1 MEMNLTLV
9 MGAVP
14 HWGVGTEQ
22 GGVGTRM
29 WKLLSL
35 QHAKGSMAKRGS
47 INIQEVLWGEEYR
60 SDMAWTGLLENI
72 GDRGNGSLDAVRTSK
87 KQRREFL
94 HHCEREVKGPVLVP
108 LVQCWQWVKGRAN
121 IVTFALILVIMG
133 GERARGEEEQ
143 YGGVVADVDVLHCRC
158 FRQ

>member
-1 MEMNLTLV
+1 
-9 MGAVP
+9 
-14 HWGVGTEQ
+14 
-22 GGVGTRM
+22 
-29 WKLLSL
+29 
-35 QHAKGSMAKRGS
+35 
-47 INIQEVLWGEEYR
+47 
-60 SDMAWTGLLENI
+60 MAWTGLSEII

-94 HHCEREVKGPVLVP
+94 HHCEREVKGPVLVLVP
-108 LVQCWQWVKGRAN
+108 LVQCRQWVKGHAN

-143 YGGVVADVDVLHCRC
+143 YGGVVADVDVLRCRC